1 MGKKNEENHTALH
14 FAPHGGH
21 ENIVNFLLNVFG
33 KEDIKILIEYVKK
46 ENKHNET
53 SSHLASKQGHEK
65 IVQLI
70 PQKVKNMFKYQNID
84 EKKKSLASIIF
95 DDECCRPGKE
105 QILSFLITEYNS
117 EIHIILEISTREK
130 EEEKLTVHTTPQRT
144 LSTVNCCRF
153 FVTHLTNIMTF
164 SFLTT
169 VTAISFLYTL
179 YLFLKVRWG

>member
-14 FAPHGGH
+14 FASHNGHENIVQLLLNVFNEEEKYKLIEYVMKKNEENHTSLHYASQNGH

-70 PQKVKNMFKYQNID
+70 PQKVTNMYKYQNID

-105 QILSFLITEYNS
+105 
-117 EIHIILEISTREK
+117 
-130 EEEKLTVHTTPQRT
+130 
-144 LSTVNCCRF
+144 
-153 FVTHLTNIMTF
+153 
-164 SFLTT
+164 
-169 VTAISFLYTL
+169 
-179 YLFLKVRWG
+179 

>member
-21 ENIVNFLLNVFG
+21 ENIVQLLLNVFG

-70 PQKVKNMFKYQNID
+70 PQKVTNAINQKLLCDLQKVKNMFKYQNID

-105 QILSFLITEYNS
+105 QILSFLITENNRK
-117 EIHIILEISTREK
+117 IHIILEISTREK
-130 EEEKLTVHTTPQRT
+130 EEEKLPVHTTPQRN
-144 LSTVNCCRF
+144 LSTVN
-153 FVTHLTNIMTF
+153 
-164 SFLTT
+164 
-169 VTAISFLYTL
+169 
-179 YLFLKVRWG
+179 